1 MARILWIGRRVNRA
15 LSSDSLKI
23 YTGVASILI
32 ESALPFSILGIVY
45 GVYVGNG
52 KAPQVALGS
61 IWGSFVVSPV
71 AVQRSQIKISI
82 ICRIA
87 GAISSAHHFEGGDG
101 PSLVQYN
108 RRHTHYANG
117 GRFEYWE
124 EFPGK
129 NTIEIWVESEA
140 IEDSL
145 WISWGI
151 EQHPSDFRKCVH
163 W

>member
-15 LSSDSLKI
+15 LSSDSFKI
-23 YTGVASILI
+23 YTGIASILI

-129 NTIEIWVESEA
+129 NTIEI
-140 IEDSL
+140 
-145 WISWGI
+145 
-151 EQHPSDFRKCVH
+151 
-163 W
+163 